1 MRTEYQ
7 ISGSTPVTS
16 RENGALHKMV
26 TELALLVTIKSPTA
40 DSGPGCNLYPFS
52 VETVDYNHIL
62 RTNILLVCPV
72 ACACKKKILVNENAF
87 KNTQQ

>member
-16 RENGALHKMV
+16 RENGALHEMV
-26 TELALLVTIKSPTA
+26 TELALPLDFKSPTA
-40 DSGPGCNLYPFS
+40 DSGPGRNLYAFS
-52 VETVDYNHIL
+52 IETVDYNHIL

-72 ACACKKKILVNENAF
+72 ACACKNK
-87 KNTQQ
+87 

>member
-16 RENGALHKMV
+16 RENGALHEMV

-40 DSGPGCNLYPFS
+40 DSGGPGCNLYAFS
-52 VETVDYNHIL
+52 VETVDYNHFE
-62 RTNILLVCPV
+62 NKYLLVCPV
-72 ACACKKKILVNENAF
+72 ACACKKK
-87 KNTQQ
+87 